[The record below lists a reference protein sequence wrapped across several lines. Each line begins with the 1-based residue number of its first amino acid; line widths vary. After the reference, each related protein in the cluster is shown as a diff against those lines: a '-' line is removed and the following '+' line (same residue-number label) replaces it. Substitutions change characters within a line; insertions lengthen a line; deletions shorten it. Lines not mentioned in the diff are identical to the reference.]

1 MITFLNQDL
10 LSSFALITQ
19 HNQLQIQFLDYDLL
33 QSCVTKFEELHEEG
47 LDYFNKLL
55 KNKVTLLI
63 DRQKVKP
70 SIAITYTEQFW
81 KILQNIMIRYSF
93 ENLIDQNF
101 ELAKEVEEKWT
112 IDPEIVLLRRWGK
125 TFMEFQLQKL
135 IPTQFSN
142 IVSSI
147 LRFSNEDQTQ
157 TVWFIVNDALELLYI
172 LEIDYKRG
180 SFNRMYMISDQN
192 LFELFKSEPD
202 KELGVK
208 KAHFYFASQGKWVH
222 QIIIIT
228 AQDLNQLVAVL
239 PLLTSIKGS
248 LKYLNI
254 IENIVNYRMFFYPS
268 NFFADLIGR
277 KGASYFFK
285 NIIFPMLLEKT
296 S

>member
-1 MITFLNQDL
+1 
-10 LSSFALITQ
+10 
-19 HNQLQIQFLDYDLL
+19 
-33 QSCVTKFEELHEEG
+33 
-47 LDYFNKLL
+47 
-55 KNKVTLLI
+55 
-63 DRQKVKP
+63 
-70 SIAITYTEQFW
+70 
-81 KILQNIMIRYSF
+81 
-93 ENLIDQNF
+93 
-101 ELAKEVEEKWT
+101 
-112 IDPEIVLLRRWGK
+112 
-125 TFMEFQLQKL
+125 
-135 IPTQFSN
+135 
-142 IVSSI
+142 
-147 LRFSNEDQTQ
+147 
-157 TVWFIVNDALELLYI
+157 
-172 LEIDYKRG
+172 
-180 SFNRMYMISDQN
+180 MYMISDQN